1 MKILAQIRRMQNN
14 SSAPAYKGAAPNLAS
29 LEKALE
35 DAQSTSE
42 PSGGVLSWIKN
53 PSIALSTFK
62 SYMTKRA
69 TVEIDETFK
78 SSMEGVIKLQ
88 NKSLDELIA
97 QYSQKNPTF
106 ASLLIDRKKI
116 GLKVRVQ
123 LLNLIASV
131 IDYLGEYKK
140 SASKAATSGAK
151 LISVTENV
159 LDDILL
165 YLVYIYERDDLSIRI
180 KESLRAR
187 GNRTALPNT
196 MEQVSESSL
205 VPWFAKQYELPY
217 EFNVILNTI
226 LHLNSERAKIW
237 GILPGY
243 GIRETSHFPYLE
255 GTDNEELSL
264 DELKS
269 VYTEYIQI
277 ARVIESKKV
286 KILGEEPMSKNISSK
301 NRGNLLK
308 TLERL
313 ADEMPS
319 DTETLNNY
327 RKQRNV
333 VISESAPTSV
343 ARANTSNNSYMNL
356 FHNTNAVTNT
366 EGVAINRPVNPQS
379 QMEENIDEDSNLPT
393 FNRPANAPA
402 NNKANV
408 PVNRANVPV
417 NRANASVN
425 RANAPANRANV
436 PANNKANVPMNKA
449 NVPANNKA
457 NVPVN
462 KSNSSA
468 NSNSNSNTQPPQKR
482 TKLNRK
488 SRKSSRKS
496 SNKTRRQRK
505 NSTVKH

>member
-62 SYMTKRA
+62 SYITKRA

-78 SSMEGVIKLQ
+78 ASMEDIIKLQ

-97 QYSQKNPTF
+97 QYSQKNPAF
-106 ASLLIDRKKI
+106 ASLLIDRKKL

-196 MEQVSESSL
+196 MEQASESSL

-226 LHLNSERAKIW
+226 LQLNSERAKIW

-269 VYTEYIQI
+269 VYTEYIQM
-277 ARVIESKKV
+277 ARAVESKKV
-286 KILGEEPMSKNISSK
+286 KVLGEEPISKNISSA

-333 VISESAPTSV
+333 VISEPASA
-343 ARANTSNNSYMNL
+343 ARANASNNSYMNL

-379 QMEENIDEDSNLPT
+379 QMEENIDEDSNVPT
-393 FNRPANAPA
+393 FNRPVNAPANKANAPA
-402 NNKANV
+402 
-408 PVNRANVPV
+408 
-417 NRANASVN
+417 N

-436 PANNKANVPMNKA
+436 PANKVNVPANRA
-449 NVPANNKA
+449 NVPANRANVPVNKA

-462 KSNSSA
+462 KSNSSVVNNSNASA

-488 SRKSSRKS
+488 TRKSSRKS
-496 SNKTRRQRK
+496 SSKTRTQRK
-505 NSTVKH
+505 NRK

>member
-88 NKSLDELIA
+88 NKSLDELIE

-196 MEQVSESSL
+196 MEQASESSL

-277 ARVIESKKV
+277 ARAIESKKL

-379 QMEENIDEDSNLPT
+379 QMEDEDSNLPT
-393 FNRPANAPA
+393 FNRPANT
-402 NNKANV
+402 
-408 PVNRANVPV
+408 PVNRANTPV
-417 NRANASVN
+417 NK
-425 RANAPANRANV
+425 ANAPAN
-436 PANNKANVPMNKA
+436 KANAPANKA
-449 NVPANNKA
+449 NVPANNS
-457 NVPVN
+457 NVPAN
-462 KSNSSA
+462 NSNVPA